1 VYARQRD
8 VELLQVELDVGA
20 VSDDPGKQSP
30 NTEGTD
36 FAWRVHDALDSWTG
50 KVDTKSSIALGIEIA
65 VFGFVVAL
73 SEKPGRFSA
82 LKGTDLTFFRVGL
95 TLVMLSILLSLAVVF
110 PQLHR
115 IKSRRNWKTNMI
127 YFGHLRRWS
136 PADLAKALVAG
147 PPEDEQLARQLV
159 EMSKIAWRKH
169 VWLQWSLIS
178 FAAGALCL
186 LVAAT

>member
-1 VYARQRD
+1 MYARQRD
-8 VELLQVELDVGA
+8 VELLQVELDMGA
-20 VSDDPGKQSP
+20 VTQQSS
-30 NTEGTD
+30 NADGID
-36 FAWRVHDALDSWTG
+36 FAWRVHEALDSWTG

-65 VFGFVVAL
+65 VLGFVVTL
-73 SEKPGRFSA
+73 TDKPGRFSA
-82 LKGTDLTFFRVGL
+82 LHGTDLNCFRIGL
-95 TLVMLSILLSLAVVF
+95 TLIVLSIFFSLAVVF

-178 FAAGALCL
+178 FAVGALCL